1 MILSEEVIK
10 LSDSQNKLIE
20 SGWGREVIDEVI
32 VKKIIYD
39 SDNLEVN
46 GFLAYPKDLSKKY
59 PLVIWNRGGNL
70 KDGMIDDFLARGI
83 YGEIASWGYV
93 VLASQYREEDEFGGK
108 DVSDI
113 LNLFQ
118 VADEISF
125 CNSSKIGMEGW
136 SRGGMMA
143 YKVLSLTDR
152 INCAIIISG
161 LADLFRS
168 EEIRSDLSKVYR
180 KLFGSK
186 DENEFKERMRER
198 SAVYFADR
206 INKNT
211 KILLIHGSA
220 DMKIS
225 CLDSNEMH
233 KKLKE
238 NDVESELLV
247 LEGGDHY
254 LRKYRKELS
263 RKRRD
268 WFDKYLKQLN

>member
-1 MILSEEVIK
+1 MILYEEVIK

-20 SGWGREVIDEVI
+20 SGWGKEVIDEVI
-32 VKKIIYD
+32 VKNIIYD

-46 GFLAYPKDLSKKY
+46 GFLAYPKDISKKY

-70 KDGMIDDFLARGI
+70 KDGMIDDFLAKGI

-93 VLASQYREEDEFGGK
+93 VLASQYRAADEFGGR
-108 DVSDI
+108 DVNDV
-113 LNLFQ
+113 LNLIPL
-118 VADEISF
+118 ADGISF
-125 CNSSKIGMEGW
+125 CDSSKIGMEGW

-143 YKVLSLTDR
+143 YKVLSQTDR

-180 KLFGSK
+180 KLFGST
-186 DENEFKERMRER
+186 DENEFRERMRER

-211 KILLIHGSA
+211 KILLIHGTA
-220 DMKIS
+220 DKKIS
-225 CLDSNEMH
+225 SLDSMEMYE
-233 KKLKE
+233 KLKE
-238 NDVESELLV
+238 NGVESELMI

-263 RKRRD
+263 QKRRD
-268 WFDKYLKQLN
+268 WFDRYLKQ

>member
-32 VKKIIYD
+32 LKKIIYD

-46 GFLAYPKDLSKKY
+46 GFLVYPIDISKKY

-83 YGEIASWGYV
+83 FGEIASWGYV
-93 VLASQYREEDEFGGK
+93 VLASQYRQADEFGGS
-108 DVSDI
+108 DVNDV
-113 LNLFQ
+113 LNLIPA
-118 VADEISF
+118 ADEISF
-125 CNSSKIGMEGW
+125 CDSSKIGMEGW

-168 EEIRSDLSKVYR
+168 EEFRSDLSKVYK

-198 SAVYFADR
+198 SAVYFADS

-220 DMKIS
+220 DQKIS
-225 CLDSNEMH
+225 SQDSVEMYE
-233 KKLKE
+233 KLSE
-238 NDVESELLV
+238 NGIESELMI

-263 RKRRD
+263 QKRRD
-268 WFDKYLKQLN
+268 WFDKYLK